1 MSIQRMGQSLTRLL
15 LEYEAPLGVL
25 KVEKLQTTEG
35 KMNGRLSQNVNY
47 SHVSA
52 YSHAIPQKQQ

>member
-1 MSIQRMGQSLTRLL
+1 MSIHSMGQSLTRLL

-47 SHVSA
+47 SHV

>member
-35 KMNGRLSQNVNY
+35 KMNGRSF
-47 SHVSA
+47 
-52 YSHAIPQKQQ
+52 